1 VIYPRSTALSLS
13 DRSSETRV
21 NAGNRD
27 NKAEIRC
34 WSHAYRSGCGLAGFE
49 KDAIR
54 ELDPIYNLRMAGYN
68 VARLALI
75 GKWYLLEREKSRR
88 SMKRPNQT
96 LKSVLRIPGHRI
108 TFHGT
113 LAH

>member
-1 VIYPRSTALSLS
+1 MLAIATTRPRS
-13 DRSSETRV
+13 D
-21 NAGNRD
+21 AGPMLTD
-27 NKAEIRC
+27 PDV
-34 WSHAYRSGCGLAGFE
+34 GLAGFE